1 MNKVITIEYKSKE
14 KAEEVI
20 DKMSELI
27 EQYGHA
33 TIADLY
39 EIVDKNKDIE
49 YMDYKYGWTDISKI
63 HMKTKR
69 NGTCYIKFGKPLIV
83 F

>member
-1 MNKVITIEYKSKE
+1 MNKVITIEYRSKE
-14 KAEEVI
+14 KTEEVI
-20 DKMSELI
+20 NKMSELI

-39 EIVDKNKDIE
+39 EIVGKHRDIE
-49 YMDYKYGWTDISKI
+49 YMDHKYGWTDISKI
-63 HMKTKR
+63 HMKIKKD
-69 NGTCYIKFGKPLIV
+69 GTCYVKFEKPSVV

>member
-1 MNKVITIEYKSKE
+1 MNKTITIEHESKE

-20 DKMSELI
+20 NKMSELI

-33 TIADLY
+33 TISDLY
-39 EIVDKNKDIE
+39 ELVGKRRDIE
-49 YMDYKYGWTDISKI
+49 YMDYKYGWTDMSKI
-63 HMKTKR
+63 HMKIKKD
-69 NGTCYIKFGKPLIV
+69 NTCYVKFGKPSIV